1 MSIRTKR
8 KRKFSSSFKDCLNGF
23 KYINTNEDN
32 FKREIFLGIIAL
44 LLSYILK
51 LSKIEF
57 IIVIIMIALVLVCEV
72 INTTVEKIVDLIC
85 PNYNKLAGEIKD
97 IAAFA
102 VLLMCIF
109 ALIIGAIIFIP
120 KIIILLGGI

>member
-1 MSIRTKR
+1 MPIRTKR

-51 LSKIEF
+51 VSKIEF

-109 ALIIGAIIFIP
+109 SLIIGAIIFIP

>member
-51 LSKIEF
+51 VSKIEF
-57 IIVIIMIALVLVCEV
+57 IIVNIMIALVLTSEI
-72 INTTVEKIVDLIC
+72 INTSIEKVVDLYTKD
-85 PNYNKLAGEIKD
+85 YNNIAKIAKDVSAGS
-97 IAAFA
+97 
-102 VLLMCIF
+102 VLVMSIF
-109 ALIIGAIIFIP
+109 SLLVGAIIFLP
-120 KIIILLGGI
+120 KIVNVLGG

>member
-51 LSKIEF
+51 VK
-57 IIVIIMIALVLVCEV
+57 
-72 INTTVEKIVDLIC
+72 
-85 PNYNKLAGEIKD
+85 
-97 IAAFA
+97 
-102 VLLMCIF
+102 
-109 ALIIGAIIFIP
+109 
-120 KIIILLGGI
+120 